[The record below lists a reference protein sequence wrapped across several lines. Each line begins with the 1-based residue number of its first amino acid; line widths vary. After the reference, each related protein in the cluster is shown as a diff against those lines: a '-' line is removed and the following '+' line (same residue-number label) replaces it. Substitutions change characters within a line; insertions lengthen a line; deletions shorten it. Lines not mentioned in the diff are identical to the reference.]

1 LAPSG
6 HANDA
11 EQCLLSGLKLTWPK
25 GGVRSAYDP
34 KPTCVAQDFRSANS
48 PIQPI
53 SQVAIS
59 CSDGL
64 KLKTKFGVVQ
74 RGKTV
79 RRRDFITLVGGAVA
93 TWPLAARGQK
103 AGMPVVGVLGSGS
116 LVKPFIVAFHQGL
129 NEFGYVEGQNVKL
142 EFRWADGQFNRLP
155 DMAVD
160 LVHRQASVIVAMA
173 MPAPFAAQA
182 ATRTVP
188 IVFTMASDPVML
200 GLVGSF
206 NRPGG
211 NITGVTAMSVEVG
224 QKQLEFLHELV
235 PATKAVGLL
244 VNDGNPLVAENL
256 SKVFQAAA
264 RTLSLK
270 LHVLHAS
277 TEHGLDAAFVNA
289 AQIHADG
296 LVIGA
301 DPFFNSH
308 SEQIA
313 ALALRHKI
321 PTISFTREFASA
333 GGLMSYVGNFT
344 EIFRVAGAYTG
355 RILKGEKPTDL
366 PIQQATK
373 IELIVNLKTAKALG
387 LDVPAML
394 LARADEVIE

>member
-1 LAPSG
+1 
-6 HANDA
+6 
-11 EQCLLSGLKLTWPK
+11 
-25 GGVRSAYDP
+25 
-34 KPTCVAQDFRSANS
+34 
-48 PIQPI
+48 
-53 SQVAIS
+53 
-59 CSDGL
+59 
-64 KLKTKFGVVQ
+64 
-74 RGKTV
+74 V
-79 RRRDFITLVGGAVA
+79 RRRDFTTLVGGAVA
-93 TWPLAARGQK
+93 TWPLAALGQK
-103 AGMPVVGVLGSGS
+103 AGMPVVGLLGSGS

-155 DMAVD
+155 DMAAD
-160 LVHRQASVIVAMA
+160 LVDRQASVIVAMA

-182 ATRTVP
+182 ATRTIP

-235 PATKAVGLL
+235 PATKVVGLL
-244 VNDGNPLVAENL
+244 LNDGNPLVAENL
-256 SKVFQAAA
+256 SKIFQAAA
-264 RTLSLK
+264 RALSLK

-277 TEHGLDAAFVNA
+277 TEHGLDAAFANA

-308 SEQIA
+308 SAQIA

-321 PTISFTREFASA
+321 PTTSFTREFASA
-333 GGLMSYVGNFT
+333 GGLMSYVGSFT

-355 RILKGEKPTDL
+355 RILKGEKPADL